1 MWKNPNLGTYSQNQ
15 YAAGSKRYGLEAR
28 RGPNG
33 GNVDPVGYA
42 ERDRKNAVKKA
53 VYSDWLKAR
62 KRGALG
68 SAGALR
74 KG

>member
-33 GNVDPVGYA
+33 GNVDPLGYA

-53 VYSDWLKAR
+53 IYSEWLKAR
-62 KRGALG
+62 KNGANG
-68 SAGALR
+68 SAAVLR
-74 KG
+74 RG